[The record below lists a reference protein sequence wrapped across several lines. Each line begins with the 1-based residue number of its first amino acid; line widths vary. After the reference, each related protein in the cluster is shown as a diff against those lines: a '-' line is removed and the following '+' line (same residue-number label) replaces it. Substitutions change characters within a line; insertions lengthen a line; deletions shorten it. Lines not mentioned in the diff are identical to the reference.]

1 MNESEKIHILIG
13 LLNETEK
20 FNTEKLFNSYSEF
33 EATADLVMLQSILYD
48 ATETVA
54 KKINSTP
61 HHVERVMND
70 VITGGDMRYNLVDF
84 SRIIV
89 EYLTTGNKTPLK
101 ELLVKN
107 ISEEN
112 YDSDLQAI
120 ERWYKGS

>member
-20 FNTEKLFNSYSEF
+20 FNTEFNSDSYSEF
-33 EATADLVMLQSILYD
+33 EANADLVMLQSILYD
-48 ATETVA
+48 AIEKVA

-61 HHVERVMND
+61 HHVEKVLND

-84 SRIIV
+84 SRIIS

-112 YDSDLQAI
+112 HDNDLQAI
-120 ERWYKGS
+120 ENWYKGS